1 MKKQHLNSEKKLAE
15 IIGQVPLI
23 IGIGNTLRGDDA
35 AGTALLDLLDALGYP
50 HLFDCGANPENYL
63 YKIAGYPAKCRLWV
77 DAIQFRGKPGEWKIF
92 NRDEVAVYDISTHNF
107 SPDLLSR
114 FLENIK
120 PATDF
125 FLGIQP
131 LQMQLGAPLSPDV
144 KQTIDWL
151 SRTIIQIYRSSGY
164 QLKKGNQPQ
173 PK

>member
-1 MKKQHLNSEKKLAE
+1 MNKQQLNSEKKLAQL
-15 IIGQVPLI
+15 IAQIPLI

-35 AGTALLDLLDALGYP
+35 AGIALLEQLEKLGYP
-50 HLFDCGANPENYL
+50 HSFNCGANPENYL
-63 YKIAGYPAKCRLWV
+63 YKIAGYPAKYRLWV

-107 SPDLLSR
+107 SPDLLSC

-120 PATDF
+120 TATDF

-131 LQMQLGAPLSPDV
+131 LQMQLGTPLSLEV
-144 KQTIDWL
+144 KQTVDWL

-164 QLKKGNQPQ
+164 QLKNCNQPQ